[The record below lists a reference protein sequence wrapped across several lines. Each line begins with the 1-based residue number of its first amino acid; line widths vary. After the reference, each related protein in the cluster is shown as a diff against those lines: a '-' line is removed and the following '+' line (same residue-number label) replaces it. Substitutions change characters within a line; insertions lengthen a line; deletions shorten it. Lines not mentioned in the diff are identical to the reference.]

1 MEAFPIGSHV
11 VIELADERKIA
22 GYLAGGSV
30 EEGVLL
36 QATHKDAELV
46 RHVSAGLKASIA
58 DQLAAKN
65 VWWLRA
71 GMLTRGHFRG
81 VVAGREQMEAQLQWD
96 IEEDILKQADDGIQF
111 RALSSPVTTYIHP
124 GAILLM
130 ERSEDKNTEAEIS
143 LFDQTLDDALE
154 KMLTEGDETKEDDG
168 QTDGLPDGSEEGR
181 AAGREED
188 S

>member
-30 EEGVLL
+30 DEGVLL

-46 RHVSAGLKASIA
+46 RHVSTGMKAAIA
-58 DQLAAKN
+58 SQLSEKS

-81 VVAGREQMEAQLQWD
+81 VVAGRDQMEAQLQWD
-96 IEEDILKQADDGIQF
+96 IEEDILKQADDGVQF
-111 RALSSPVTTYIHP
+111 RELSSPVTTYIHP
-124 GAILLM
+124 GAIFLM

-154 KMLTEGDETKEDDG
+154 KMLTEGDKTKDDDG
-168 QTDGLPDGSEEGR
+168 QSTELPNGSEDGR
-181 AAGREED
+181 ADRLEED